1 VSKDRL
7 IGSAILVVS
16 IVIIVVYL
24 WLLFMPPQWEIRGMK
39 IDIFL
44 LKLTAAVAI
53 VGVFGILAWIG
64 YTLATTP
71 PPKPIEEIE
80 KELEE
85 ELKKLEKELEEKEGE
100 KTGAEAAK
108 SE

>member
-1 VSKDRL
+1 MVSKDRL
-7 IGSAILVVS
+7 IGSAILAVS
-16 IVIIVVYL
+16 VAIIVIYV
-24 WLLFMPPQWEIRGMK
+24 WLLFLPPQWQISGMS

-44 LKLTAAVAI
+44 LKLTAAIAVI
-53 VGVFGILAWIG
+53 GVFGILAWIG

-100 KTGAEAAK
+100 KAEPAG
-108 SE
+108 SQ